1 MQVDKVS
8 SPKVTIIIP
17 AYNAG
22 KHIRTCLKSIFNQTE
37 KSLQIIVI
45 DDGSTD
51 ETQSILRKVQR
62 EHSNLEIY
70 FQDNAGVSK
79 ARNLGLLKAKGKF
92 LSFVDSDDTLDP
104 KFYEH
109 LLWNQGKTNGEL
121 IECGRIDCY
130 PTRQREVPT
139 CKENVVDISQKP
151 EYINKGSLF
160 VWDKLFITDV
170 IRNNNIT
177 FDESIGYAEDAIFL
191 IKYKLSITKIS
202 YVHKCLYYY
211 RINPLSASKN
221 NTKIH
226 DIVPAMESLI
236 EVVMANGRF
245 RQMIS
250 YIGDIAAGYF
260 VRKISSKEF
269 LRINKNDQSKFI
281 NDFLVFFQNYI
292 PNWKS
297 RVVGYKARN
306 NKWLK
311 VLNVYKTSVI
321 GINLFLA
328 LKKNVIPLYKCIN
341 LFNEFIKYKKSYK
354 QVDEYFESRS
364 LPLKQKQIFL
374 LSFFGSGFSD
384 NIFYIAKWFSEN
396 TDFSVIVGSNY
407 LERDLMF
414 AKVQNLSI
422 SFVKVGSKKF
432 HQALAESKYLVTNS
446 RFPSYFNKRPGQI
459 LLNTWHGTPLKTL
472 GRSIHKGLSDLGN
485 NQTQFLQADLIL
497 APNEHTYRVF
507 SNDFSLKNNFQG
519 KLELGGYPR
528 NTAFFEEKE
537 RQHYRNLLSL
547 GKKRVFA
554 YMPTWRGETLNTRSI
569 LEYRKTIE
577 KIFDTL
583 DANVQEDVII
593 YVKLHQVVMNKININ
608 KYKHI
613 KLFDSRFETYQF
625 LNLVDCLITDYS
637 SVLFDFLNS
646 KRTVVLFMY
655 DYKQYVEQRGLYFE
669 LNTIKLHKLFAI
681 SELIKFINTYNP
693 NTSNHLDL
701 ETTFCKYDSA
711 KSTEILCKK
720 LLTAEKES
728 RTSRP
733 RHICLMPQLTTPA
746 KIQQFKELV
755 NKSDI
760 LFVFA
765 QEYFTRAT
773 ESVLHNYDKQID
785 YIIVPIKK
793 IMPSNFY
800 LRIRL
805 GEKIKWIAT
814 DCFREKCRKLIL
826 PGISYSRIDNY
837 SNYPE
842 FRILSK
848 AE

>member
-1 MQVDKVS
+1 MT

-22 KHIRTCLKSIFNQTE
+22 KHIRACLKSIFNQTE

-51 ETQSILRKVQR
+51 ETRSILIKEQR
-62 EHSNLEIY
+62 DHSNLEIF

-79 ARNLGLLKAKGKF
+79 ARNLGLVKAKGKF

-109 LLWNQGKTNGEL
+109 LLWNQEKTNGEL

-139 CKENVVDISQKP
+139 CKDNVVDISRKP

-170 IRNNNIT
+170 IRKNNIT

-236 EVVMANGRF
+236 EVIMANGRF

-250 YIGDIAAGYF
+250 YVGDIASGYF

-269 LRINKNDQSKFI
+269 LKIDKKDQNKFI
-281 NDFLVFFQNYI
+281 TDFLVFFQNYI
-292 PNWKS
+292 PNWKEHIVS
-297 RVVGYKARN
+297 YKARN

-311 VLNVYKTSVI
+311 ALNRYRTNVLSINV
-321 GINLFLA
+321 FLA
-328 LKKNVIPLYKCIN
+328 LKKSSIPIGKFIN
-341 LFNEFIKYKKSYK
+341 LFNTFIKFKKSYK
-354 QVDEYFESRS
+354 QVDEYFECRS

-407 LERDLMF
+407 LERDLIF
-414 AKVQNLSI
+414 AKTQHLSI
-422 SFVKVGSKKF
+422 TFVKVGSKKF
-432 HQALAESKYLVTNS
+432 HQVLAESKYLVTNS
-446 RFPSYFNKRPGQI
+446 RFPSYFNKRQGQI

-497 APNEHTYRVF
+497 VPNEHTYRVF
-507 SNDFSLKNNFQG
+507 SDDYSLKNNFQG
-519 KLELGGYPR
+519 KLEFGGYPR
-528 NTAFFEEKE
+528 NSVFFRAKD

-547 GKKRVFA
+547 TNKRVFA
-554 YMPTWRGETLNTRSI
+554 YMPTWRGETLNSRSI
-569 LEYRKTIE
+569 LDYKKTIE
-577 KIFDTL
+577 RIFDTL
-583 DANVQEDVII
+583 DANVQDDVLI

-613 KLFDSRFETYQF
+613 KPFDSRFETYQF
-625 LNLVDCLITDYS
+625 LNLMDCLVTDYS
-637 SVLFDFLNS
+637 SVLFDYLNS
-646 KRTVVLFMY
+646 KRKVVLFMY
-655 DYKQYVEQRGLYFE
+655 DYKQYIEQRGLYFE
-669 LNTIKLHKLFAI
+669 LNKIGLDKLFTI
-681 SELIKFINTYNP
+681 SELIKFINTYN
-693 NTSNHLDL
+693 SNVRNHSDL
-701 ETTFCKYDSA
+701 LTTFCKYDSEN
-711 KSTEILCKK
+711 STEILCRK
-720 LLTAEKES
+720 LLTSEKEIH
-728 RTSRP
+728 TCQP
-733 RHICLMPQLTTPA
+733 RHICLMPQLTTPE
-746 KIQQFKELV
+746 KVQQFKKLV

-773 ESVLHNYDKQID
+773 ESILHSYDKQID
-785 YIIVPIKK
+785 YIVVPIKK

-805 GEKIKWIAT
+805 GEKIKWITT
-814 DCFREKCRKLIL
+814 DSFREKCRKLIL

-842 FRILSK
+842 FRILQQG
-848 AE
+848 